1 VDAHTLAVLEFDRV
15 LALVAEFAASDP
27 GRRAV
32 LRRTP
37 LAGRA
42 SAALELERVDE
53 ASRLLDPAQGFPF
66 DLVPD
71 VEAALR
77 ELALEGSV
85 LEPLPLRDLGRV
97 LRQARLARKF
107 LGRREDLPQ
116 LRAESAVLP
125 DERLLEERVLAS
137 FEEDGTLADA
147 ASPDLRRLRGDVRAR
162 RQEIR
167 GRLERILRSLAKSV
181 LTPDPT
187 VTLREGRYVIPV
199 LREAK
204 AVLPGI
210 IHDESASGVTIF
222 VEPDAVIPLNNAL
235 REAELAVRREERLIL
250 RQLTHLLR
258 PLHLD
263 LGIAFGFLVDLDTLF
278 ARARFRAA
286 YGAGR
291 VAFDEAD
298 RLRLRRARHPLLAA
312 ALRRGVGTAEQ
323 GRAEGAA
330 SREVVP
336 LDLELEPDER
346 TLLVTGPNTGGKTVL
361 LKTVGLAAL
370 MAQSG
375 VPPLVA
381 DGSSLPFFDSI
392 FADIGDEQSIQSS
405 LSTFS
410 SHLRNVV
417 RMLDAADAGSLVL
430 LDEIG
435 VGTDP
440 HEGVALAAALLE
452 TLTRRGVR
460 TLSTTHYGEL
470 KKLAGS
476 LSGMIN
482 GALDFDPERIRPR
495 YRFLKGVPGRSYGL
509 LIARELG
516 LPAPVLQRAQAHLD
530 QDFLDVERLTDELSA
545 RARELEARADAV
557 EREAAEAERRIAETE
572 RALQEK
578 EAHLERDFQ
587 DQTERLLGRQRELL
601 RQVRDRLRRLHEE
614 ERQRDVL
621 EELRRD
627 LAESRGTLEAAR
639 RAAAPPGPDVAVG
652 DPVEVTG
659 LGLRGEV
666 IELLPARGE
675 VVVSAGGKRVQVPRG
690 SLVRIPAASA
700 VVRTGSAEWTEPDD
714 VADEIDLRGL
724 AAEDVAQPLA
734 RGVDRAVAA
743 GRPRLRIVHGK
754 GGGVLRERVRELLAA
769 DPRVRAFRLG
779 QWHEGG
785 SGVTVAE
792 LA

>member
-1 VDAHTLAVLEFDRV
+1 MDAHTLAVLEFDRV
-15 LALVAEFAASDP
+15 LALVAELAASDP

-32 LRRTP
+32 LRRMP
-37 LAGRA
+37 LESRA
-42 SAALELERVDE
+42 AAALELERVEE
-53 ASRLLDPAQGFPF
+53 AERLLEPALGFPF
-66 DLVPD
+66 EIVPD
-71 VEAALR
+71 VEVALR

-85 LEPLPLRDLGRV
+85 LEPLPLRDLGRL
-97 LRQARLARKF
+97 LRHARLVKKF
-107 LGRREDLPQ
+107 LARREDLPQ
-116 LRAESAVLP
+116 LRAEVAALP
-125 DERLLEERVLAS
+125 EERLLEERVLAS

-147 ASPDLRRLRGDVRAR
+147 ASPDLRRLRADVRAR

-167 GRLERILRSLAKSV
+167 ERLERILRALAKSV

-204 AVLPGI
+204 SILPGI

-235 REAELAVRREERLIL
+235 RETELAVRREERRIL

-258 PLHLD
+258 PLSLE
-263 LGIAFGFLVDLDTLF
+263 LGIAFGFLTDLDTLV
-278 ARARFRAA
+278 ARARFRHAF
-286 YGAGR
+286 GAGR
-291 VAFDEAD
+291 VTFDERD
-298 RLRLRRARHPLLAA
+298 HLRLRRARHPLLVA
-312 ALRRGVGTAEQ
+312 ALR
-323 GRAEGAA
+323 EGGA
-330 SREVVP
+330 VVP
-336 LDLELEPDER
+336 LDLDLEPHER

-381 DGSSLPFFDSI
+381 DGSSLPFFESI

-417 RMLDAADAGSLVL
+417 RTLDAADDRSLVL
-430 LDEIG
+430 LDEVG

-452 TLTRRGVR
+452 TLTRRGAR
-460 TLSTTHYGEL
+460 TLATTHYGEL

-476 LSGMIN
+476 LPGMIN

-509 LIARELG
+509 LIARGLG
-516 LPAPVLQRAQAHLD
+516 LSATVLERAQAHLD
-530 QDFLDVERLTDELSA
+530 QDFLDVERLTDELA
-545 RARELEARADAV
+545 RRARELEARSEAL
-557 EREAAEAERRIAETE
+557 EREALEAQSRIAEAE

-578 EAHLERDFQ
+578 EAHLEKDFQ
-587 DQTERLLGRQRELL
+587 DQTERLLGRQRDLL

-627 LAESRGTLEAAR
+627 LAESRGTLDAVR
-639 RAAAPPGPDVAVG
+639 RAAAPAAPEVAVG
-652 DPVEVTG
+652 DVVEVIG

-666 IELLPARGE
+666 IELLPARDE
-675 VVVSAGGKRVQVPRG
+675 VVVSAGGKRVQVPRA
-690 SLVRIPAASA
+690 SLVRLAALPAPARAGAA
-700 VVRTGSAEWTEPDD
+700 VWTEPED
-714 VADEIDLRGL
+714 VPDEIDLRGL
-724 AAEDVAQPLA
+724 AGDDVAEPLA
-734 RGVDRAVAA
+734 RGIDRAAAA

-754 GGGVLRERVRELLAA
+754 GGGILRERVRELLAA
-769 DPRVRAFRLG
+769 DARVRSFRLG

-792 LA
+792 LV